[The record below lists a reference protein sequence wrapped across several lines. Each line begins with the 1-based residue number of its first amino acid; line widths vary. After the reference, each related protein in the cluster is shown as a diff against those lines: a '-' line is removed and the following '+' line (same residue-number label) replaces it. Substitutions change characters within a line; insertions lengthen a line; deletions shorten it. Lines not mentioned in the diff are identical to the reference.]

1 MHHPKKGLDVTLS
14 SSALPYAW
22 GVSPHTSQDMTVP
35 DWSDRGLFY
44 GDGFFTTLL
53 VAYPNVLNWPAH
65 QARLQN
71 SAERLGMGSID
82 WATLYRGLRQGYE
95 HGPAPRPVEVLK
107 ILVTRGSGGRG
118 YAPPSTQTPGHYYF
132 YRMPYP
138 YPQEDAPVMTDAMA
152 LSSRIAA
159 LPQFECHLQ
168 RSEVRLGRQPLLAGL
183 KHLNRLE
190 NVLAQQAL
198 QGTTEPGAS
207 HQINDAVMCDTQGHV
222 IGTTQANLVALEG
235 HTLITPI
242 LDQAG
247 VAGTCLSGIQQA
259 VSEILGAPWQW
270 RAQRMTW
277 SDLLQADAVFATN
290 AIRGVMPVTVLDQA
304 SRSTP
309 SLWSRGLPIHQAWL
323 QWQVTH
329 ALSMDA
335 LHE

>member
-1 MHHPKKGLDVTLS
+1 
-14 SSALPYAW
+14 
-22 GVSPHTSQDMTVP
+22 MTAP

-53 VAYPNVLNWPAH
+53 VVYPYCLHWPAH
-65 QARLQN
+65 QARLQH
-71 SAERLGMGSID
+71 SAERLGMGALD
-82 WATLYRGLRQGYE
+82 WTTLYRGLRQGYE
-95 HGPAPRPVEVLK
+95 HGPAPHAVEVLK

-118 YAPPSTQTPGHYYF
+118 YAPPFTQTPRQFSGHYYF
-132 YRMPYP
+132 YRTPYP
-138 YPQEDAPVMTDAMA
+138 WPQELERTVANNTDV
-152 LSSRIAA
+152 SSKVAA
-159 LPQFECHLQ
+159 LPRFECHLH
-168 RSEVRLGRQPLLAGL
+168 RSEVRLGQQPLLAGL

-198 QGTTEPGAS
+198 QATIEPGAP
-207 HQINDAVMCDTQGHV
+207 HQVTDAVMCDTQGNV

-235 HTLITPI
+235 TTLITPI

-259 VSEILGAPWQW
+259 VSEILGPPWQW

-277 SDLLQADAVFATN
+277 SDLLQAEAVFATN
-290 AIRGVMPVTVLDQA
+290 AVRGVMPVTQLDA
-304 SRSTP
+304 SSRSMA
-309 SLWSRGLPIHQAWL
+309 SLWPRLLPIHQAWL
-323 QWQVTH
+323 QWQTTH